1 MAAVM
6 QGVDTNFHIDTLRPL
21 VEAAAQVCKQKYDP
35 NSDTGRRLRRIADH
49 VRACAFAI
57 HEEVVPGPKKQ
68 GYVIKR
74 LLRRAV
80 LDGHQMGLHQP
91 FLYQLASTVADVM
104 KSPYPELK
112 STVDRVSKIIRSEE
126 ESFLRTIDSGL
137 NLIDR
142 LFETMQRDRA
152 SASSPA
158 PKPPTCTPPTA
169 FRRSCWSKLAPST
182 ICSSIGPVSKPP
194 WKNMAWKAAA
204 AKSPMSSPTAPS
216 IVWPRPW
223 SRPNSWATN
232 RPNPPA
238 KIVGIIAQDHLCEVM
253 QEIGHEEPVTVVLNQ
268 TPFYGESGGQ
278 VGDTGEIVGPGVRF
292 EVIDTQK
299 EKGFILHRGH
309 LRQGALKLGLSVTAK
324 VNIDRRD
331 AIRRAHSATHVLHY
345 ALQKFLGKHAQQQ
358 GSKVDADWLRFD
370 FANPSAVDRET
381 LSQIE
386 DEVNSRV
393 LAADPVNWKLLP
405 IADARQAG
413 AMMLFGEKYPDV
425 VRMVSMGDFSKEL
438 CGGTHVAST
447 GQIGLFR
454 VAHEE
459 SVSAGTRRIVALTGQ
474 AALRQARE
482 DQRVLAEAATALR
495 VPVSEVP
502 HRLATLGKEIRDLKK
517 QLAAGPKA
525 GGVTPEKLIEE
536 STKINGTTVIV
547 VETPGVEAGG
557 MRELVD
563 LVRRKVSPTAIL
575 LASSADDKVT
585 IVAGLTRDLVDRG
598 LSAGQ
603 WINSAAEIVGGR
615 GGGKPDMA
623 QAGGKQPD
631 KLPAALD
638 AARKQIGA
646 TLSLIAVPGIASWC
660 PTLASSISNRCV
672 KSSGLL

>member
-1 MAAVM
+1 
-6 QGVDTNFHIDTLRPL
+6 
-21 VEAAAQVCKQKYDP
+21 
-35 NSDTGRRLRRIADH
+35 
-49 VRACAFAI
+49 
-57 HEEVVPGPKKQ
+57 
-68 GYVIKR
+68 
-74 LLRRAV
+74 
-80 LDGHQMGLHQP
+80 
-91 FLYQLASTVADVM
+91 
-104 KSPYPELK
+104 
-112 STVDRVSKIIRSEE
+112 
-126 ESFLRTIDSGL
+126 
-137 NLIDR
+137 
-142 LFETMQRDRA
+142 
-152 SASSPA
+152 
-158 PKPPTCTPPTA
+158 
-169 FRRSCWSKLAPST
+169 
-182 ICSSIGPVSKPP
+182 
-194 WKNMAWKAAA
+194 
-204 AKSPMSSPTAPS
+204 
-216 IVWPRPW
+216 
-223 SRPNSWATN
+223 
-232 RPNPPA
+232 
-238 KIVGIIAQDHLCEVM
+238 M
-253 QEIGHEEPVTVVLNQ
+253 QEVGHDELVTVVLNQ

-278 VGDTGEIVGPGVRF
+278 VGDTGEIVGPDVKF

-324 VNIDRRD
+324 VNIARRD

-381 LSQIE
+381 LAQIE
-386 DEVNSRV
+386 DEVNERV
-393 LAADPVNWKLLP
+393 LQADPVNWKLLS
-405 IADARQAG
+405 IADARHAG

-536 STKINGTTVIV
+536 ATKINGTTVIV

-638 AARKQIGA
+638 AARKQIG
-646 TLSLIAVPGIASWC
+646 TL
-660 PTLASSISNRCV
+660 LA
-672 KSSGLL
+672 